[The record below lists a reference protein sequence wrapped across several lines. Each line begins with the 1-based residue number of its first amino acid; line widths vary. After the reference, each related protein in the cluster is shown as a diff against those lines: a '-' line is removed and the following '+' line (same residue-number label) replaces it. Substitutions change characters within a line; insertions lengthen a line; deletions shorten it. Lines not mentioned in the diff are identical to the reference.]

1 MTLYENL
8 ADTLQIRIEQGFYLP
23 GVRLP
28 SIRALSQEH
37 GVSIST
43 AQQALLLLE
52 QRQWVEVRPKSGF
65 YVKARQ
71 VSVPIPTVS
80 RAAQYPLQVSQWE
93 EVLALLCDDVHGFI
107 KLSRGMSDIDTPTL
121 KPLMRIMADLTR
133 TDVTRWLSYEPLHG
147 SRELREQIARL
158 SLDSGSVIHP
168 DEIITTTGCQ
178 EALSISIQAVTEPG
192 DVVAVESPGFY
203 GLMQIL
209 KARDLKA
216 LEIPMDATHG
226 MSLDALELAL
236 DQWPIKAILVISS
249 YHNPLGSCMPD
260 THKQRLLKLAQ
271 RYNVPIIEDDIYGGL
286 GYRQPRPRTIHSF
299 DTEGRVI
306 LCSSFSKTLASGLR
320 VGWLIPGRYR
330 ERVAHLKYVGTAS
343 AVTLTELAIAEF
355 IKQGFYERHLRK
367 MRQQYQAG
375 RDTAIALI
383 REHFPEGTRVSFPQG
398 GYMLWIELP
407 EAYDVLELAKH
418 LFAHRIQIAPG
429 VIFSASGKYRN
440 CMRMNISHAQEKAIQ
455 QAIMQVGIVAKQ
467 MLASPEISQQPFGAL
482 SLAS

>member
-1 MTLYENL
+1 MTLYETL
-8 ADTLQIRIEQGFYLP
+8 ADTLQTRIEQGFYVA
-23 GVRLP
+23 GARLP

-71 VSVPIPTVS
+71 VSVPIPHLS
-80 RAAQYPLQVSQWE
+80 RTAQYPLQVSQWE
-93 EVLALLCDDVHGFI
+93 EVLALLCDDTEGFI

-121 KPLMRIMADLTR
+121 KPLMRILADLTR
-133 TDVTRWLSYEPLHG
+133 SDSARCLSYEPLHG
-147 SRELREQIARL
+147 SLELREQIARL
-158 SLDSGSVIHP
+158 SVDSGSVIHP

-178 EALSISIQAVTEPG
+178 EALSIAIQAVTEPG

-226 MSLDALELAL
+226 LSLDALELAL
-236 DQWPIKAILVISS
+236 DQWPIKAILVIPT

-260 THKQRLLKLAQ
+260 ANKQRLLKLAQ
-271 RYNVPIIEDDIYGGL
+271 RYNVPIIEDDIYGSL
-286 GYRQPRPRTIHSF
+286 GYRQPRPRTVHSF

-320 VGWLIPGRYR
+320 VGWLVPGRYR
-330 ERVAHLKYVGTAS
+330 ERVAHLKYVGTAA
-343 AVTLTELAIAEF
+343 AVTLTQLAIAEF
-355 IKQGFYERHLRK
+355 IKQGFYDRHLRK

-383 REHFPEGTRVSFPQG
+383 REHFPAGTRVSFPLG

-407 EAYDVLELAKH
+407 EACDVLDLAKQLLLH
-418 LFAHRIQIAPG
+418 KIQIAPG
-429 VIFSASGKYRN
+429 VIFSASGKYRH
-440 CMRMNISHAQEKAIQ
+440 CLRMNVSHGHEPAIQ
-455 QAIMQVGIVAKQ
+455 AAIVQVGQVAKR
-467 MLASPEISQQPFGAL
+467 MLASLEVAEPPEAW